1 MLLYFEFEEKR
12 RKAEVTWPKNDENIV
27 VHIIDPELITDL
39 PPDLYYEIEDGN
51 KVNFTIEN
59 PDDERLLELQ
69 NVIKRR
75 LQEFVT
81 KS

>member
-12 RKAEVTWPKNDENIV
+12 RKAEVTWPKNDENII
-27 VHIIDPELITDL
+27 VHITDPELVSEL
-39 PPDLYYEIEDGN
+39 PSDLYYEVQEGN
-51 KVNFTIEN
+51 RVSFTVES
-59 PDDERLLELQ
+59 PDDVRLLELQ